1 MRTMKLCCLLLALAV
16 LALTSPAQ
24 LNAATAYVKH
34 QNLAEMTDEAT
45 MIYRG
50 KVVSIT
56 GGTVAMAGGELP
68 TVTFMIEVTESLRG
82 KFIEKGGKR
91 YAELTV
97 PGAFHPVVRKVGE
110 FQQRLVL
117 PDPPGLRVGQEYLLL
132 TNSPN
137 KHGLSNTIGMAQ
149 GCFHI
154 RGAGKTETVVNGA
167 NNAGLFHGMDA
178 QHLAAAATELS
189 YADLVQRIHTEM
201 DG

>member
-24 LNAATAYVKH
+24 VHAATAYVKH

-82 KFIEKGGKR
+82 EFIEKGGKR

-117 PDPPGLRVGQEYLLL
+117 PEPPGLRVGEEYLLL

-137 KHGLSNTIGMAQ
+137 EHGLSNTIGWAQ
-149 GCFHI
+149 GGVHI
-154 RGAGKTETVVNGA
+154 SGAGKAEIVVNGA
-167 NNAGLFHGMDA
+167 NNAGLFQGMDA

-189 YADLVQRIHTEM
+189 YAVLVRQMHTEM